1 MQLSNRFSKDHNLL
15 SEKTRKVMENPTQ
28 QDIKKLI
35 ELLIATG
42 ADIANPETME
52 IMEVIKKS
60 NPEQDP
66 TILAMYKAAVATT
79 SKISLT
85 QYLDQKMYDIVDA
98 TVKHG
103 MLAPHNIIEL
113 IQHGSKC
120 SVTSM
125 SPTELTDY
133 IHYLHSLYL
142 AFPGLIDTEYKV
154 DIAYELHL
162 ASEEYKK
169 RFGDNPPYSLPN
181 TSLTHSP
188 EFYSENSALL
198 AAKVGDLPNLLECIH
213 DCVPKTSYGR
223 LVYINTISVEAVMH
237 DILTPELDEILKG
250 ITKQYNI

>member
-113 IQHGSKC
+113 IQHERQEP
-120 SVTSM
+120 VTSL
-125 SPTELTDY
+125 SVAELTDY
-133 IHYLHSLYL
+133 ISYLHSLYFT
-142 AFPGLIDTEYKV
+142 FPCLIDSEYKINV
-154 DIAYELHL
+154 AYELQL

-188 EFYSENSALL
+188 EFYSNNRALL
-198 AAKVGDLPNLLECIH
+198 AAKVGDLPNLL
-213 DCVPKTSYGR
+213 K
-223 LVYINTISVEAVMH
+223 
-237 DILTPELDEILKG
+237 
-250 ITKQYNI
+250 